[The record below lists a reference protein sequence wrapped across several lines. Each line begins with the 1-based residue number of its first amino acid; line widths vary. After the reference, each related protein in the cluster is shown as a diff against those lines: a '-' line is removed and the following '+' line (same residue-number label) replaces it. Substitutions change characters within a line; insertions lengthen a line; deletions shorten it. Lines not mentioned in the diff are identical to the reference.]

1 MGKGRLSL
9 LPAVSPAADDPA
21 VFHRD
26 NAADRHLTVIR
37 CFLRKPQRLTHH
49 GRIVHWFSLSSIES
63 RPEVHPGKRPAVDRF
78 PNLAAHTFFS
88 RRAVWYGAGI
98 IIPETGPFVNTRGQ
112 VRQMSIYFYRK
123 CKNKS
128 GVVCFDCK

>member
-26 NAADRHLTVIR
+26 NAADRHLAVIR
-37 CFLRKPQRLTHH
+37 CFLRKPQRLAHH
-49 GRIVHWFSLSSIES
+49 GRIVHPFSLSSIKS
-63 RPEVHPGKRPAVDRF
+63 RPEVHPGKRLAVGGF
-78 PNLAAHTFFS
+78 LFLAAHTFFS

-112 VRQMSIYFYRK
+112 VRQMSIHFYKK
-123 CKNKS
+123 CKY
-128 GVVCFDCK
+128 